1 MKAIVKLLAAGLKHN
16 SNKEQIASDIGLSV
30 DDFNLVL
37 DGTMEI
43 SPALALKLEQTMGVD
58 AHDILNAQSA
68 DQLAQLG
75 KARTRKVD
83 VPKETKTAK
92 AAKPATDGQPKQSP
106 MHRGPR
112 LTGAIAVKL

>member
-16 SNKEQIASDIGLSV
+16 PNKEQIASDIGLSV

-43 SPALALKLEQTMGVD
+43 SPALAMKLEQTMGID

-68 DQLAQLG
+68 DQLAILG
-75 KARTRKVD
+75 KARTKKVD

-92 AAKPATDGQPKQSP
+92 AAKPATDGQPKQSS
-106 MHRGPR
+106 MTRRGVSQR
-112 LTGAIAVKL
+112 SIAIKL